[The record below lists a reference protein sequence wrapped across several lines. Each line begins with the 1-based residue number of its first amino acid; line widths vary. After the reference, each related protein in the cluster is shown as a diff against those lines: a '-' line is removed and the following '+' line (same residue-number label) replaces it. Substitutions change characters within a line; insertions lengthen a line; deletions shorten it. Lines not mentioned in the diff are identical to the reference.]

1 MTFMPHLGQRL
12 IAGRLLAPALGL
24 MALPQGALAAPPCGR
39 AGAPLEAKALAE
51 KAAAHPA
58 DVELGKAFNHFM
70 SPSGAF
76 MPHDLYTFVF
86 DRQGRMWV
94 DGRFPVL
101 ISSDINSTHDA
112 KGRLFVLE
120 AMRLAARDGE
130 VHPCPAG

>member
-39 AGAPLEAKALAE
+39 AGAPVEAKALAE
-51 KAAAHPA
+51 KAVAHPA

-76 MPHDLYTFVF
+76 MPTIFI
-86 DRQGRMWV
+86 
-94 DGRFPVL
+94 P
-101 ISSDINSTHDA
+101 SSST
-112 KGRLFVLE
+112 
-120 AMRLAARDGE
+120 ARAECGSM
-130 VHPCPAG
+130 AGSRS